1 MSPYLIFEF
10 LIYTGV
16 VLFLFSR
23 LFNVVGTTSEDDP
36 ARQNSYVNDEES
48 LVKNVADGY
57 NEEITGTGNYS
68 DSGAY
73 TTKFN
78 FKATEEETE
87 LAQSGNEFTN
97 NLQKLQTMF
106 KNFDPNKFLR
116 GAKNAF
122 PTIIDAANNGEENKL
137 NQLVDKNFKEELKSE
152 AKNYGEITNSENLE
166 AKLSEIYV
174 FGRNATLRVLFESK
188 NGFSTGKKP
197 IKESW
202 TFIKNTQDTSPN
214 WYLTSI
220 EEE

>member
-16 VLFLFSR
+16 VLFLFFR

-36 ARQNSYVNDEES
+36 ARNNANMADDES
-48 LVKNVADGY
+48 LIKNVSEGY
-57 NEEITGTGNYS
+57 NGESISPAGDLTNNNYS
-68 DSGAY
+68 
-73 TTKFN
+73 TRFK
-78 FKATEEETE
+78 FKATENETE
-87 LAQSGNEFTN
+87 LAQSESEFSS

-106 KNFDPNKFLR
+106 KNFEPNKFLR

-122 PTIIDAANNGEENKL
+122 PTIIDAANNAEDNQL
-137 NQLVDKNFKEELKSE
+137 DQLVDKRFKDEIKSIS
-152 AKNYGEITNSENLE
+152 KDYGEILNSQELE

-188 NGFSTGKKP
+188 NGFSGKRP
-197 IKESW
+197 LKESW
-202 TFIKNTQDTSPN
+202 TFIKNSQDTSPN